1 MSSLAR
7 TTATLYIAMLLLLAG
22 LGAASQTRYRDQ
34 ARLLEAKEE
43 AIIALVSA
51 RADAAAVNGPLAITS
66 WARQAGMV
74 PAPDALQVEAVA
86 PGLVA
91 PTATAPHAP
100 SLEVVT
106 VWR

>member
-1 MSSLAR
+1 VSSLAR
-7 TTATLYIAMLLLLAG
+7 TTATLYIAMLLVLAG
-22 LGAASQTRYRDQ
+22 LGAVSQMRYRDQ

-51 RADAAAVNGPLAITS
+51 RADAAAVNGPLAITT

-74 PAPDALQVEAVA
+74 PAPDAKQVEAVA

-91 PTATAPHAP
+91 PTTATPRSP